1 MKFDYFYIVIMGK
14 YVDGEN
20 LLFYIKLYLNEM
32 KIFLYFIM
40 YCIFLIMKVFFLV
53 LINVECDNYMKVG

>member
-14 YVDGEN
+14 YVDGKN

-32 KIFLYFIM
+32 KIFFIFYNVLYFFD
-40 YCIFLIMKVFFLV
+40 YESVFLV